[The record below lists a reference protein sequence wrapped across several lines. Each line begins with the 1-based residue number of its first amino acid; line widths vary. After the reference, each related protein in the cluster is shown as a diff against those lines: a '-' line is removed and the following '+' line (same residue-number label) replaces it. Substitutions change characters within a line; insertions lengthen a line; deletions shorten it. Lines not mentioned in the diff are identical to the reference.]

1 LGNQLD
7 FLVLS
12 GTTPVSIDS
21 IGAVGGV
28 NQLPQLLETNNDPTT
43 VTIKGSDYFI
53 LGDNTG
59 HSNTGDGVVTDI
71 AATAS
76 SPKTIHSSLK
86 LIDASATTSSLRI
99 LAGATNT
106 SVDGLFDD
114 GGSLNANVTITYT
127 GLQIKGGSGLNFIE
141 NDAKNGI
148 VTDGNASDVVILG
161 GGGAKATLGHG
172 TGDFVA
178 VGLSELGTNEAPGS
192 AVGDTVKFGA
202 AATADL
208 SVGIGAEAGL
218 TASTKSIERIS
229 RFSATRPNRFVLVI
243 PSVPTIA
250 VGGQAPMEES
260 VTGALIIASTPK
272 YWNKSIPRCVA

>member
-1 LGNQLD
+1 MSRHLLEQGDNITRPGFTLPGTGSLAITFDDTGVLGNQLD

-161 GGGAKATLGHG
+161 GGGAKAT
-172 TGDFVA
+172 
-178 VGLSELGTNEAPGS
+178 
-192 AVGDTVKFGA
+192 
-202 AATADL
+202 
-208 SVGIGAEAGL
+208 IGP
-218 TASTKSIERIS
+218 RHR
-229 RFSATRPNRFVLVI
+229 RFCCRRA
-243 PSVPTIA
+243 
-250 VGGQAPMEES
+250 
-260 VTGALIIASTPK
+260 
-272 YWNKSIPRCVA
+272 